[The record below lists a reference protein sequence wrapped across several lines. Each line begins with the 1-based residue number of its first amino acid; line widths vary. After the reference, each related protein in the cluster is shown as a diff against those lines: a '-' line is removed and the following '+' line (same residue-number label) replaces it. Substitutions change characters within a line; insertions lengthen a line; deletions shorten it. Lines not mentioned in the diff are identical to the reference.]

1 MISLFIRQISNL
13 STISICLPRNGA
25 HDESRCLAKADC
37 YMLWSGSL
45 VGETK
50 YKLCA
55 IPLPR
60 TISSC
65 DPFQPLPICLCT
77 RVFCFDP
84 WMCARSAQRAHR
96 FWYKK
101 RSSKP
106 SSPWLSR
113 TDTGRLSSA
122 SIDEVT
128 LTNYVGGHLM
138 DRLSMCKQPCHLLNN
153 HFKRA
158 KNHNWFRSGRLEKKY
173 IIWYI
178 YSIILPSARSSKPL
192 VEFWSFQFQISNLVW
207 AQAFSQKFE
216 GRFS

>member
-1 MISLFIRQISNL
+1 MEHTTKVGVWRRLIATCFEVVLW
-13 STISICLPRNGA
+13 
-25 HDESRCLAKADC
+25 LAKRNTNSAPSPC
-37 YMLWSGSL
+37 H
-45 VGETK
+45 E
-50 YKLCA
+50 
-55 IPLPR
+55 
-60 TISSC
+60 
-65 DPFQPLPICLCT
+65 PFQAVPLSNPFQSACPPWYFALTLGCVQGLHKGPIDFCT
-77 RVFCFDP
+77 KNDH
-84 WMCARSAQRAHR
+84 QNHHRA
-96 FWYKK
+96 
-101 RSSKP
+101 
-106 SSPWLSR
+106 WLSQ

-192 VEFWSFQFQISNLVW
+192 
-207 AQAFSQKFE
+207 
-216 GRFS
+216 

>member
-55 IPLPR
+55 CP
-60 TISSC
+60 C
-65 DPFQPLPICLCT
+65 HEPFQAVPLSNPFQSACPPAYFALTLGCVQGLHKGPINFCT
-77 RVFCFDP
+77 KNDH
-84 WMCARSAQRAHR
+84 QNHHRA
-96 FWYKK
+96 
-101 RSSKP
+101 
-106 SSPWLSR
+106 WLSQ

-138 DRLSMCKQPCHLLNN
+138 DRLSMCKQPCHLNN

-158 KNHNWFRSGRLEKKY
+158 KTHNWFRSGRLEKKY
-173 IIWYI
+173 INDIYI
-178 YSIILPSARSSKPL
+178 YILY
-192 VEFWSFQFQISNLVW
+192 IYI
-207 AQAFSQKFE
+207 
-216 GRFS
+216 

>member
-1 MISLFIRQISNL
+1 MISVFIRQISNL
-13 STISICLPRNGA
+13 STISISIYLPSDGA

-65 DPFQPLPICLCT
+65 APFQPLPICLST

-101 RSSKP
+101 DHQNHHRHGYPEQIRVDSPVHPLMKSHWQIMWVATWWTDYLCVNSLVTQTTTSNVPKTTVDSEVGVSK
-106 SSPWLSR
+106 R
-113 TDTGRLSSA
+113 N
-122 SIDEVT
+122 I
-128 LTNYVGGHLM
+128 
-138 DRLSMCKQPCHLLNN
+138 
-153 HFKRA
+153 
-158 KNHNWFRSGRLEKKY
+158 
-173 IIWYI
+173 
-178 YSIILPSARSSKPL
+178 
-192 VEFWSFQFQISNLVW
+192 
-207 AQAFSQKFE
+207 
-216 GRFS
+216 

>member
-1 MISLFIRQISNL
+1 MFCSKAKFCMISLFIRQISNL

-84 WMCARSAQRAHR
+84 WMCARSAQRAKDDHQKHHR
-96 FWYKK
+96 A
-101 RSSKP
+101 
-106 SSPWLSR
+106 WLSQ

-138 DRLSMCKQPCHLLNN
+138 DRLSMCKQPCHSNN

-158 KNHNWFRSGRLEKKY
+158 KNHSWFRSGRFEKKHIISY
-173 IIWYI
+173 I
-178 YSIILPSARSSKPL
+178 
-192 VEFWSFQFQISNLVW
+192 
-207 AQAFSQKFE
+207 
-216 GRFS
+216 

>member
-1 MISLFIRQISNL
+1 MFCSKAKFCMISLFIRQISNL

-65 DPFQPLPICLCT
+65 APLQPLQSASPPEYFALTLGCVQGLHKGPIDFCT
-77 RVFCFDP
+77 KNDH
-84 WMCARSAQRAHR
+84 QNHHRA
-96 FWYKK
+96 
-101 RSSKP
+101 
-106 SSPWLSR
+106 WLSQ

-128 LTNYVGGHLM
+128 LTNYYVGGHLM
-138 DRLSMCKQPCHLLNN
+138 DRLSMCKQPCHSNN
-153 HFKRA
+153 HFKCA
-158 KNHNWFRSGRLEKKY
+158 KKHNWFRSGRFEKKHIISY
-173 IIWYI
+173 I
-178 YSIILPSARSSKPL
+178 
-192 VEFWSFQFQISNLVW
+192 
-207 AQAFSQKFE
+207 
-216 GRFS
+216 